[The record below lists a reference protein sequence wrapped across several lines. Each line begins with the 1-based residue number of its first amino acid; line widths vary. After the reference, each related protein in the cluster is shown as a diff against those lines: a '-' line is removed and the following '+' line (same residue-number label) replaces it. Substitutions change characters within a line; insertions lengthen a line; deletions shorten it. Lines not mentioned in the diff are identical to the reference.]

1 MYIGNIITS
10 SKIEDDNFK
19 VCRKLETID
28 DSLPTLIV
36 GWEKTK
42 EIYGDK
48 VSILH
53 KKIDD
58 KTQWT
63 FSTKE
68 RKVDYDKDIESF
80 MSNCYSNIGKDI
92 NYVYIDVIHDSK
104 KKIKK
109 IIRKIYSLKNPK
121 VYNHLNRMIYIYGD
135 NIVFGVDTEILSYIG
150 IDYNKILTKL
160 SKIPNCLFIDE
171 KIFNIYRGIINK
183 INGKVRLIPYIYE
196 IENRNE
202 CFWQGNRWSNQP

>member
-1 MYIGNIITS
+1 MYVGNIITS

-19 VCRKLETID
+19 ICRKLETID

-42 EIYGDK
+42 EIYGEE

-68 RKVDYDKDIESF
+68 RKVDYDKDIKRF
-80 MSNCYSNIGKDI
+80 MEECYS
-92 NYVYIDVIHDSK
+92 
-104 KKIKK
+104 
-109 IIRKIYSLKNPK
+109 
-121 VYNHLNRMIYIYGD
+121 
-135 NIVFGVDTEILSYIG
+135 
-150 IDYNKILTKL
+150 
-160 SKIPNCLFIDE
+160 
-171 KIFNIYRGIINK
+171 
-183 INGKVRLIPYIYE
+183 
-196 IENRNE
+196 
-202 CFWQGNRWSNQP
+202 

>member
-10 SKIEDDNFK
+10 SKIEDENFK
-19 VCRKLETID
+19 VCRKIETID
-28 DSLPTLIV
+28 KSLPTLIV

-68 RKVDYDKDIESF
+68 RKVDYDKDIQSF
-80 MSNCYSNIGKDI
+80 MTNCYSNIGKDI

-121 VYNHLNRMIYIYGD
+121 VYNHHNRMIYIYGD
-135 NIVFGVDTEILSYIG
+135 NIVFGVDTEMLSYID
-150 IDYNKILTKL
+150 IDYKKVLLKLGKI
-160 SKIPNCLFIDE
+160 SNCLFIDE
-171 KIFNIYRGIINK
+171 KIFNIYKDFIEK
-183 INGKVRLIPYIYE
+183 INGKVRLLPYIYE
-196 IENRNE
+196 LENKNE
-202 CFWQGNRWSNQP
+202 

>member
-19 VCRKLETID
+19 ICRKLETID
-28 DSLPTLIV
+28 DSLLTLIV

-63 FSTKE
+63 FTTKE

-92 NYVYIDVIHDSK
+92 NYVYIDVIHDTK

-109 IIRKIYSLKNPK
+109 IIKKIYSLKNPK

-135 NIVFGVDTEILSYIG
+135 NIVFGVDIEILSYIG
-150 IDYNKILTKL
+150 IDYNKVLTKL

-171 KIFNIYRGIINK
+171 KIFNIYRGMINK

-202 CFWQGNRWSNQP
+202 

>member
-10 SKIEDDNFK
+10 SKIEDENFK

-28 DSLPTLIV
+28 GSLPTLIV
-36 GWEKTK
+36 GWDKTK

-53 KKIDD
+53 KKIDE
-58 KTQWT
+58 KTNWT

-68 RKVDYDKDIESF
+68 RKVDYDKDIKSF

-92 NYVYIDVIHDSK
+92 NYVYIDIIHDSK

-109 IIRKIYSLKNPK
+109 IIKKIYSLKNPK
-121 VYNHLNRMIYIYGD
+121 VYNHLNRMIYIYGE
-135 NIVFGVDTEILSYIG
+135 NIVFGVDIEVLNYIG
-150 IDYNKILTKL
+150 IDYKKVLDKL
-160 SKIPNCLFIDE
+160 SKI
-171 KIFNIYRGIINK
+171 
-183 INGKVRLIPYIYE
+183 
-196 IENRNE
+196 
-202 CFWQGNRWSNQP
+202 SN